1 MSEKD
6 VSKGLSIVIFFYCG
20 VISIGSLYMAIESCI
35 KQTYDPLYLTITG
48 INIAILLVLGGSY
61 LIEKCTSNVELS
73 DNNVSDNF
81 TSVV

>member
-6 VSKGLSIVIFFYCG
+6 VSKGASIVFFFTWG
-20 VISIGSLYMAIESCI
+20 IISIASLYMAIETCI
-35 KQTYDPLYLTITG
+35 KQIYDPLYLTITG
-48 INIAILLVLGGSY
+48 INIAILLFLGVFY

-81 TSVV
+81 ISVV

>member
-48 INIAILLVLGGSY
+48 INTIILLIFGVFY
-61 LIEKCTSNVELS
+61 LFEKFTSRVELIDENLS
-73 DNNVSDNF
+73 DNL